1 MPKRLVAIALLGA
14 VATSAAMAQ
23 EKPLVRSRDGRIQ
36 AFVDPAGAGCSDVM
50 AVRVQAA
57 PAILSGERETIQRFI
72 GGMRGALT
80 SECPKLEAVR
90 VRAQTDGRTIY
101 VAHSTRAGGWAVL
114 ESPGFE
120 TTAAPDRAAAF
131 DEPAKRVIAGVDARL
146 FGIWAKTTALTVAD
160 DPARPE
166 HAVWRLGAAEMTTA
180 IYDLD
185 PAQKASVTEQ
195 ADALGNITA
204 EACTGDGGQFVDPAG
219 RDTPDRVAIRGLRC
233 QKASGGWTRYN
244 VVARQGAMAHVIQ
257 IVTEEAR
264 DAGGKDAAAMAEA
277 IEGVVLQMW

>member
-185 PAQKASVTEQ
+185 PAQKVSASEQ
-195 ADALGNITA
+195 ADALGNAAA
-204 EACTGDGGQFVDPAG
+204 EACAKDGGQFVDPAG
-219 RDTPDRVAIRGLRC
+219 RDTPNRAAIRGLRC
-233 QKASGGWTRYN
+233 QKSAGGWTRYH
-244 VVARQGAMAHVIQ
+244 VVTHQGAMAHVIQ
-257 IVTEEAR
+257 IVTNESQ
-264 DAGGKDAAAMAEA
+264 DPGGKDAASMAEA
-277 IEGVVLQMW
+277 IEDVILRMW